1 MNLDLSPRGLNKHEP
16 FAVNQILPLIED
28 YAAANGLTNREAV
41 VLLFLA
47 LANVTVVPTHELAWA
62 VAMARPVPEGHRTL
76 Q

>member
-28 YAAANGLTNREAV
+28 YAATNGLTNREAV
-41 VLLFLA
+41 VVLFLA
-47 LANVTVVPTHELAWA
+47 LANVTVVPTRDLAWA
-62 VAMARPVPEGHRTL
+62 VGIGRDVLADHGTI